1 MYMQM
6 VNENIQIRIRE
17 YVWLSL
23 LGPNSEPECDAAVA
37 SLVEMGFSEV
47 NFFLSNDILNNILFF

>member
-1 MYMQM
+1 M
-6 VNENIQIRIRE
+6 VNENIQLIIRE
-17 YVWLSL
+17 FIWLSL

-47 NFFLSNDILNNILFF
+47 NLFLLIIC